1 MRRSYRLAA
10 ATLGMWLL
18 GEGLACSGSV
28 LDVPVMTGGAA
39 DSDACGTSGKV
50 IGLDPQGQGFLAVR
64 SGPGVGYRRIAKLR
78 NGDEVFMC
86 ATAGNW
92 IGIVFSPE
100 KKDCGTGTPRPKREA
115 YQGPCLA
122 GWVYR
127 SYIAMQAG

>member
-1 MRRSYRLAA
+1 MRRSCRLAA

-39 DSDACGTSGKV
+39 DSDACGASGKV
-50 IGLDPQGQGFLAVR
+50 TGLDPQGDGFLAVR

-78 NGDEVFMC
+78 NGDEVFLC

-92 IGIVFSPE
+92 IGIVFSPV
-100 KKDCGTGTPRPKREA
+100 KQDCGTGTPRPKREA
-115 YQGPCLA
+115 YRGPCLA
-122 GWVYR
+122 GWVYHR
-127 SYIAMQAG
+127 YIAMQAG

>member
-1 MRRSYRLAA
+1 MRRSCRLAA
-10 ATLGMWLL
+10 ATLGIWLL
-18 GEGLACSGSV
+18 GEGLAFSGSV
-28 LDVPVMTGGAA
+28 LDVPVMTGGAT

-50 IGLDPQGQGFLAVR
+50 IGLDPQGDGFLAVR

-100 KKDCGTGTPRPKREA
+100 KKDCGTGTPRPKREP